1 MRLVEKEVYY
11 HIDTRDVAKFYMIAL
26 HFSIDL
32 AGKHYA
38 ISCRKLSNKQI
49 DYLEKHVGIKL
60 GVMDNVVLYLK
71 GV

>member
-1 MRLVEKEVYY
+1 MEKEIYY
-11 HIDTRDVAKFYMIAL
+11 HIDTRDVARFYTIAL
-26 HFSIDL
+26 HFSIDM

-38 ISCRKLSNKQI
+38 ISCKKLSNKQI
-49 DYLEKHVGIKL
+49 IYLSKMIGLNL